1 MPGNYNLAGRKLLT
15 QGALLWNLDAFV
27 LMKFAVQGL
36 VLCAQCIIQ
45 PMSVSF
51 LVSIIIVT
59 WNSKRYLPQCLEAL
73 SAQTNKD
80 FEIVIMDNGS
90 TEQEYLDLKGK
101 YTGLKLTINKLNENL
116 GFAVANN
123 IGARLARGK
132 YLALLN
138 ADAFPEPDW
147 LEGLLKAAED
157 NPQFTFFA
165 SRQIQ
170 ADTPELLD
178 GTGDAYH
185 VSGLAWRQNY
195 NRPASAY
202 GAQSCEAFSA
212 CAAAALYL
220 RDDFIKAGGFDEDYF
235 SYFEDVD
242 LSFRLRLAG
251 GRCLYVPQAVVY
263 HVGSASTGNDSD
275 FSIYYGYRNLVWTFF
290 KDMPVSLF
298 WMYLPRHILM
308 IVYKSAVFLIR
319 RKRSV
324 ILKSQMDAFRAL
336 PAILRKRR
344 QVQQTRTVS
353 SWEIQRVMTK
363 EPFLPR

>member
-1 MPGNYNLAGRKLLT
+1 MNNSNTSVRISVLLVTWNNSTYLTKCLDSLTT
-15 QGALLWNLDAFV
+15 QTIRDFE
-27 LMKFAVQGL
+27 
-36 VLCAQCIIQ
+36 
-45 PMSVSF
+45 
-51 LVSIIIVT
+51 IIIV
-59 WNSKRYLPQCLEAL
+59 
-73 SAQTNKD
+73 
-80 FEIVIMDNGS
+80 DNGS
-90 TEQEYLDLKGK
+90 TDGFIDRLENPWPELDLHIER
-101 YTGLKLTINKLNENL
+101 LDSNL

-123 IGARLARGK
+123 IGARHARGK

-147 LEGLLKAAED
+147 LERLLKAAED
-157 NPQFTFFA
+157 NPEFTFFA

-170 ADTPELLD
+170 ANTPELLD

-195 NRPASAY
+195 NRPASTY

-212 CAAAALYL
+212 CAAAALYS

-290 KDMPVSLF
+290 KDMPAPLF
-298 WMYLPRHILM
+298 WLYLPRHILM

-319 RKRSV
+319 RKRSI
-324 ILKSQMDAFRAL
+324 ILKSQVDAFRAL
-336 PAILRKRR
+336 PAILRKRKR
-344 QVQQTRTVS
+344 VQQIRTVS
-353 SWEIQRVMTK
+353 SREIQRVMTE

>member
-1 MPGNYNLAGRKLLT
+1 M
-15 QGALLWNLDAFV
+15 V
-27 LMKFAVQGL
+27 
-36 VLCAQCIIQ
+36 
-45 PMSVSF
+45 
-51 LVSIIIVT
+51 
-59 WNSKRYLPQCLEAL
+59 
-73 SAQTNKD
+73 
-80 FEIVIMDNGS
+80 DNGS
-90 TEQEYLDLKGK
+90 TDNSLDSVKSQWCDLH
-101 YTGLKLTINKLNENL
+101 LVVERLNENL

-147 LEGLLKAAED
+147 LEQLLKAAEN

-170 ADTPELLD
+170 ANTPELLD

-195 NRPASAY
+195 NRPAAEN
-202 GAQSCEAFSA
+202 GTQPGEVFSA
-212 CAAAALYL
+212 CAAAALYS
-220 RDDFIKAGGFDEDYF
+220 RDDFLKVGGFDEDYF

-242 LSFRLRLAG
+242 LSFRLRLTG

-275 FSIYYGYRNLVWTFF
+275 FSIYHGYRNLVWTFF
-290 KDMPVSLF
+290 KDMPASLF
-298 WMYLPRHILM
+298 WIYLPRHILM

-319 RKRSV
+319 RKRSI
-324 ILKSQMDAFRAL
+324 ILKSQIDAFLAL
-336 PAILRKRR
+336 PAVLRKRKK
-344 QVQQTRTVS
+344 VQQMRTVS
-353 SWEIQRVMTK
+353 SREIRRVMTK
-363 EPFLPR
+363 EPFIPR

>member
-1 MPGNYNLAGRKLLT
+1 MLRTPL
-15 QGALLWNLDAFV
+15 
-27 LMKFAVQGL
+27 
-36 VLCAQCIIQ
+36 I
-45 PMSVSF
+45 
-51 LVSIIIVT
+51 SIIVVS
-59 WNSKRYLPQCLEAL
+59 WNSKLYLSHCLSSL
-73 SAQTNKD
+73 LRQTIQD
-80 FEIVIMDNGS
+80 FEVILVDNGS
-90 TEQEYLDLKGK
+90 TDNSLDSVKSQWCDLH
-101 YTGLKLTINKLNENL
+101 LVVERLNENL

-147 LEGLLKAAED
+147 LEQLLKAAEN

-170 ADTPELLD
+170 ANTPELLD

-195 NRPASAY
+195 NRPAAEN
-202 GAQSCEAFSA
+202 GTQPGEVFSA
-212 CAAAALYL
+212 CAAAALYS
-220 RDDFIKAGGFDEDYF
+220 RDDFLKVGGFDEDYF

-242 LSFRLRLAG
+242 LSFRLRLTG

-275 FSIYYGYRNLVWTFF
+275 FSIYHGYRNLVWTFF
-290 KDMPVSLF
+290 KDMPASLF
-298 WMYLPRHILM
+298 WIYLPRHILM

-319 RKRSV
+319 RKRSI
-324 ILKSQMDAFRAL
+324 ILKSQIDAFLAL
-336 PAILRKRR
+336 PAVLRKRKKI
-344 QVQQTRTVS
+344 QQSRKVS
-353 SWEIQRVMTK
+353 SKEIQRVMTK
-363 EPFLPR
+363 KPFLPR